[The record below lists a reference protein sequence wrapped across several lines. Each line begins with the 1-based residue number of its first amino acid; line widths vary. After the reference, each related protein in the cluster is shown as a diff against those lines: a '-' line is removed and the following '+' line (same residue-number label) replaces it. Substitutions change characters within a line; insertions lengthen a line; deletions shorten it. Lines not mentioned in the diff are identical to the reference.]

1 MGLLSLYRSGKL
13 KVWPDVFNRA
23 LDDKAAPD
31 LGDVVGGGEPIYSDP
46 DQFFARTYMTRS
58 VENLIGEVADALE
71 SREGGSIFLLTS
83 LYGGGKTHTMITL
96 YHAFTKPEALK
107 KVNERLAARTAT
119 IRPLVVVID
128 GSRRELA
135 PTPKDP
141 CSVGGFKIKTLWGM
155 LAHRLGAYA
164 KVMHLDGLDAPPPFT
179 DVLMSVL
186 KEP

>member
-1 MGLLSLYRSGKL
+1 
-13 KVWPDVFNRA
+13 
-23 LDDKAAPD
+23 
-31 LGDVVGGGEPIYSDP
+31 
-46 DQFFARTYMTRS
+46 
-58 VENLIGEVADALE
+58 
-71 SREGGSIFLLTS
+71 
-83 LYGGGKTHTMITL
+83 MITL

-186 KEP
+186 KEPNRPVLIMVDEMLPHIYTVSRAEGLRGYAENLIMFMGYLARAVERTPGVALLVSLQMERRGDQIIEEETY